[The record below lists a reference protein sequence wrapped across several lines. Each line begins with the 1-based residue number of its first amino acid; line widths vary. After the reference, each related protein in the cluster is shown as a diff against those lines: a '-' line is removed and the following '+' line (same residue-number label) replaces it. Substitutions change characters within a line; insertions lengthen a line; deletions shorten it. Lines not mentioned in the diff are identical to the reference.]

1 MIHKYPI
8 EEIILRHP
16 GRGMD
21 ILSRYLPDN
30 FCEEA
35 MKKLLELPKGNVL
48 LTTGFY
54 VAGYAET
61 DGPMG
66 TYFLAKQLDRMGF
79 HSTIVTD
86 ELCKDYFEDVNTEY
100 VPFNADEEVF
110 ADLLEKY
117 TPVCCI
123 SIERCGRNSEG
134 DYANM
139 RGISIKENT
148 APIDKMFELAAKRGI
163 YTMGVGD
170 GGNEIGM
177 GNLEKEISE
186 KLSLVPCVTKV
197 DNLIIATVS
206 NWGAFGMMAYLDLLA
221 GTKYFPPYEDFKRY
235 LDKTVELGSVD
246 GLSKENVGTVDG
258 FSQDIEKEIVDG
270 LYAVVHCA

>member
-1 MIHKYPI
+1 MLHGYPI

-21 ILSRYLPDN
+21 ILAQYVPDN

-35 MKKLLELPKGNVL
+35 IHRFLELPQGNVL

-66 TYFLAKQLDRMGF
+66 TYFLAKHLNYLGY
-79 HSTIVTD
+79 SATIVTD
-86 ELCKDYFEDVNTEY
+86 ELCKGYFDGVNTEY
-100 VPFNADEEVF
+100 VALDADEKTF
-110 ADLLEKY
+110 SDLLEKY
-117 TPVCCI
+117 HPVCCI
-123 SIERCGRNSEG
+123 SVERCGMNSQG

-139 RGISIKENT
+139 RGVSIREHT
-148 APIDKMFELAAKRGI
+148 APIDKMFELATEKGI

-177 GNLEKEISE
+177 GNLQKEISE
-186 KLSLVPCVTKV
+186 RLSLVPCVTKV
-197 DNLIIATVS
+197 DHLIIATVS
-206 NWGAFGMMAYLDLLA
+206 NWGAFGMMAYLDRLA
-221 GTKYFPPYEDFKRY
+221 GTKHFPPYEEFKRY
-235 LDKTVELGSVD
+235 LDKTVAMGSVD
-246 GLSKENVGTVDG
+246 GVSKEHVGTVDG
-258 FSQDIEKEIVDG
+258 FSQEIEKKIVDD